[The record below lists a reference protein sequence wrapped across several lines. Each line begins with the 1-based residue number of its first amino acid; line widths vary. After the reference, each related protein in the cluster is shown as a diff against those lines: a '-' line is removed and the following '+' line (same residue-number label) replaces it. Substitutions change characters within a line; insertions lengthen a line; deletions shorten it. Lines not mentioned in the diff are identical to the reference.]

1 MINHILKEFDL
12 NYENISIFVVASSF
26 ILFLIFFFN
35 RVRKN
40 LKSGINRFDDE
51 DRFTRM
57 QHFPRFGI
65 IIGLNSVL
73 AYFSN
78 SMKDGNPIIGI
89 GIFVIAILLT
99 AYYFDIA
106 KKRFHDFNMSGWY
119 GLLLFIPVLNFII
132 LLGLFFIP
140 GTKKQDNFYL

>member
-1 MINHILKEFDL
+1 
-12 NYENISIFVVASSF
+12 
-26 ILFLIFFFN
+26 
-35 RVRKN
+35 
-40 LKSGINRFDDE
+40 
-51 DRFTRM
+51 
-57 QHFPRFGI
+57 
-65 IIGLNSVL
+65 
-73 AYFSN
+73 
-78 SMKDGNPIIGI
+78 MKDGNPLIGI

-140 GTKKQDNFYL
+140 GTKKQDNMLIKSNTWKCPEAASINLQFLDLLLLNW